1 MLTKDKLVIIRHARS
16 EANIRTSNDPDAT
29 LTEFGF
35 RQARKVGT
43 FLANHCDL
51 WDFSLFTSPW
61 LRCLLTA
68 EEIQRK
74 VCTRHNLMNFAVIP
88 EAREYI
94 NHGWN
99 EVELILRRHE
109 FRSMNWERFSS
120 HTKEKMVFKSE
131 FNEELISRIRTL
143 HELLPQ
149 RSLVVTHGLPAL
161 VLLSVAAYNANYI
174 PLYDYSIDNA
184 SITLIDNGRVVWHG
198 RNLHTEV
205 DSDDFSEPKAYFT
218 TDFVKG

>member
-1 MLTKDKLVIIRHARS
+1 MFDKLVIIRHARS
-16 EANIRTSNDPDAT
+16 EANIRASNDPDAT

-35 RQARKVGT
+35 RQARKLGT
-43 FLANHCDL
+43 FLANHCDMR
-51 WDFSLFTSPW
+51 DFCLFTSPW

-68 EEIQRK
+68 EEIQKR
-74 VCTRHNLMNFAVIP
+74 VCSRHNLCNFEVVP

-99 EVELILRRHE
+99 EVELLLHRNE
-109 FRSMNWERFSS
+109 FKSMRWDMFSH
-120 HTKEKMVFKSE
+120 HTKEKMIFKSE
-131 FNEELISRIRTL
+131 FNEELISRIRKL
-143 HELLPQ
+143 SNVMPE

-161 VLLSVAAYNANYI
+161 VLLHVVAYNANYI

-198 RNLHTEV
+198 RSLHSEV
-205 DSDDFSEPKAYFT
+205 ESDEFEEAKFYRT
-218 TDFVKG
+218 TNFLRD